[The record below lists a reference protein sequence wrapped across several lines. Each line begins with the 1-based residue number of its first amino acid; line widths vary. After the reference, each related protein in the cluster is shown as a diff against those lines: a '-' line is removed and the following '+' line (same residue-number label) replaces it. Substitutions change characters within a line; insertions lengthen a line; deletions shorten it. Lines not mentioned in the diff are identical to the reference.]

1 MTWLDLLILA
11 FLAYSAYAGFR
22 RGAVLMGLE
31 LSSFLIATAVALFLY
46 HPFGA
51 GIKTLTHTSAAIGNI
66 GAFSIAWMLTEIACA
81 LVARFY
87 ILPRLSRAVQLSR
100 TNRIGGSLLSVLKSV
115 VVVALSFIVFAGL
128 PFSSVT
134 KQAVAGSFF
143 GSASLAY
150 SNGLQS
156 WLASGLGHDLS
167 DSLNFFTVTSDPEAS
182 ETIELG
188 YKTTEVTIDQK
199 DEDAMLVLLNHERT
213 SRGLSPLTLN
223 THARGVARDHSKDM
237 FARGYFSHITP
248 EGKSPFDRLR
258 DSRVDFG
265 TAGENLALAP
275 TLALAHQGL
284 MNSPGH
290 RANILGSHYRTVGIG
305 IIDGGPYGLMITQ
318 DFTD

>member
-1 MTWLDLLILA
+1 VTWLDLLILA

-46 HPFGA
+46 HPFGIA
-51 GIKTLTHTSAAIGNI
+51 IKALTHTSAAIGNV
-66 GAFSIAWMLTEIACA
+66 GAFAIAWMVTEIVCA

-87 ILPRLSRAVQLSR
+87 ILPHLSHAVQLSR
-100 TNRIGGSLLSVLKSV
+100 TNRIGGSLLGVLKSV
-115 VVVALSFIVFAGL
+115 VIAGLGVIVFAGL
-128 PFSSVT
+128 PFSAGTKHAVT
-134 KQAVAGSFF
+134 DSYF
-143 GSASLAY
+143 GHASLAY
-150 SNGLQS
+150 SNGIQA
-156 WLASGLGHDLS
+156 WLATGLGHDLS
-167 DSLNFFTVTSDPEAS
+167 DSLNFFTVTSDPEGT

-188 YKTTEVTIDQK
+188 YKTTDVTIDQK
-199 DEDAMLVLLNHERT
+199 EEDAMLVLLNHERT
-213 SRGLSPLTLN
+213 SRGLGPLTMN
-223 THARGVARDHSKDM
+223 IPARQVARDHSKDM

-248 EGKSPFDRLR
+248 EGKSPFDRLH
-258 DSRVDFG
+258 DSNVDFG

-290 RANILGSHYRTVGIG
+290 RANILDSHYRTVGIG